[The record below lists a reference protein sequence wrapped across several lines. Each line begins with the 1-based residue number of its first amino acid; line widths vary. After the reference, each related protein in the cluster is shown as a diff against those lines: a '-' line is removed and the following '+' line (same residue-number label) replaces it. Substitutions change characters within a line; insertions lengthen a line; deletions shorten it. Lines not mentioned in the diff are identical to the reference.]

1 MSSKRVFPIDVAAI
15 QRKRAIGNRKNTL
28 PMPIEKI
35 TMLEDS
41 TVSIRPQ
48 RLFDE

>member
-15 QRKRAIGNRKNTL
+15 QRKCAIGNRKNTL

-41 TVSIRPQ
+41 TVSIRP
-48 RLFDE
+48 

>member
-1 MSSKRVFPIDVAAI
+1 MSSKRVFPIDVAAM
-15 QRKRAIGNRKNTL
+15 QGKRAIRDRKKT
-28 PMPIEKI
+28 MPVEKI

-48 RLFDE
+48 RMFGED